1 MNKKIFYFIIPLI
14 CISVGLYFVN
24 TSYSSHHNF
33 NNNAPLSPIY
43 LDNTTFNTIIEE
55 NEKKEISEPPQKL
68 ETNIPKNGKKEDAQS
83 NIVALFSPR
92 DDIRGT
98 LIKYIQN
105 ETIGIICA
113 AFRLTDA
120 SITKSLQNAL
130 ERKVKITFIVDREGL
145 SAMHSKLLYFV
156 GGGSPV
162 YFYPPLTSID
172 DTAHTGL
179 MHNKILLFIGQKI
192 VITGSFNYTKAA
204 QDRNRENVVIIK
216 DTGIFDQYY
225 KELNCLIQE
234 SSLLQAN
241 QIKKYKKR
249 NKKL

>member
-14 CISVGLYFVN
+14 CISVGLYFIN
-24 TSYSSHHNF
+24 TSYSTHHNF
-33 NNNAPLSPIY
+33 NKNTSLSPIS
-43 LDNTTFNTIIEE
+43 LDNTTFKTIIEE
-55 NEKKEISEPPQKL
+55 NEKKEIPKSVKQL
-68 ETNIPKNGKKEDAQS
+68 ETDTPQNSKKEETQN
-83 NIVALFSPR
+83 NIIALFSPR

-120 SITKSLQNAL
+120 SITKSLQTAL
-130 ERKVKITFIVDREGL
+130 ERKIKLTFIVDREGL

-172 DTAHTGL
+172 DNSSTGL

-225 KELNCLIQE
+225 KELECLIKE
-234 SSLLQAN
+234 SSLLQVN
-241 QIKKYKKR
+241 QIKKYKK
-249 NKKL
+249 NKR